1 MAGLSVPRH
10 QDAAGTPGEGAPRV
24 AAPDVAAGDGGAG
37 AGAGTREGSGSGSG
51 EGTGSGA
58 GSGTGART
66 ASGASTGG
74 DGSTG
79 TDSGTGIGAGVGADA
94 GADAG
99 TETPRA
105 PGPGTPPRRALPWGD
120 PSWRRSLALFRAF
133 RREQTDPVHCYTL
146 LARDA
151 ADQVEAY
158 AGAVR
163 GRTVVDVGGG
173 GGYFTEEFRR
183 RGAHA
188 YLFEPDRRELGER
201 PPEGAVVADG
211 YLLPL
216 ADGAADVCFS
226 SNVLE
231 HVSDP
236 ETFLSELVRVTRP
249 GGLIY
254 VSFTNW
260 LSPWGGHEW
269 APWHYLGARRARNR
283 YRRRTGRDAKHTLG
297 ENLFAVHI
305 GPTLRQVRARDDVTV
320 VSARSRYWPFL
331 AETVV
336 KVPGLREFAT
346 WNLLLLILRR

>member
-1 MAGLSVPRH
+1 M
-10 QDAAGTPGEGAPRV
+10 RV
-24 AAPDVAAGDGGAG
+24 GQFGG
-37 AGAGTREGSGSGSG
+37 
-51 EGTGSGA
+51 
-58 GSGTGART
+58 
-66 ASGASTGG
+66 
-74 DGSTG
+74 
-79 TDSGTGIGAGVGADA
+79 GVK
-94 GADAG
+94 
-99 TETPRA
+99 
-105 PGPGTPPRRALPWGD
+105 D
-120 PSWRRSLALFRAF
+120 PSLRRSVALFRAF
-133 RREQTDPVHCYTL
+133 LREQDDPEYCYSL

-158 AGAVR
+158 GGPVD

-188 YLFEPDRRELGER
+188 YLFEPDVRELGAA

-216 ADGAADVCFS
+216 GGGVADVCFS

-231 HVSDP
+231 HVADP
-236 ETFLSELVRVTRP
+236 GTFLSELVRVTRP

-260 LSPWGGHEW
+260 YSPWGGHEW
-269 APWHYLGARRARNR
+269 APWHYLGAERARAR
-283 YRRRTGRDAKHTLG
+283 YRRRTGREAKHTLG

-305 GPTLRQVRARDDVTV
+305 GPTLRQVRARDDVRV

-336 KVPGLREFAT
+336 KAPVLREFAT
-346 WNLLLLILRR
+346 WNLLLILRRCPP